1 MILTLLL
8 AADILNQKVPGTIH
22 TFDMIPVEAAPE
34 QGVPKAF
41 FVGKTEVSWDLL
53 DAYRFE
59 LDRKAESDSSVPESS
74 DIIARPS
81 KPYIAMDR
89 SFGHNGYPAISVQYR
104 HARCFARW
112 LSLKTKRHYRLPTES
127 EWKLLA
133 QRSQISKDS
142 LLEHA
147 WLDENADWVT
157 HPLGEKKPDALG
169 LVDLFGNAS
178 EWVTGPKGEHLTYG
192 GCYETLAQ
200 DAFPAQAVPE
210 DMENWNASDPQ
221 DPQSIWWLAD
231 GGFVGLRL
239 VLETDAEGKPAKA
252 PAKGIEHE
260 PKPDEAPEDAK
271 PDPARLKERG
281 LSG

>member
-8 AADILNQKVPGTIH
+8 AADVLTQKVPGTIH

-34 QGVPKAF
+34 QGVPNAF

-59 LDRKAESDSSVPESS
+59 LDRKVESESSVAESS

-112 LSLKTKRHYRLPTES
+112 LSLKTSRHYRLPTES

-133 QRSQISKDS
+133 RRSKITQDN

-178 EWVTGPKGEHLTYG
+178 EWVTGLKGEHLTYG

-200 DAFPAQAVPE
+200 DAFPPKAVPE
-210 DMENWNASDPQ
+210 DMDNWNASDPQ

-231 GGFVGLRL
+231 GPSKRHR
-239 VLETDAEGKPAKA
+239 TRAQT
-252 PAKGIEHE
+252 
-260 PKPDEAPEDAK
+260 
-271 PDPARLKERG
+271 R
-281 LSG
+281 